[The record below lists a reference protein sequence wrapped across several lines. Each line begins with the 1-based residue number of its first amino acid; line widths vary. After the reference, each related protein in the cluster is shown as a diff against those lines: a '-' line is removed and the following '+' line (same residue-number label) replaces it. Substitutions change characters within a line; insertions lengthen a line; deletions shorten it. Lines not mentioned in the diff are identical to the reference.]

1 MNSRESVRA
10 AVTLVRCC
18 VFRFIVA
25 CSVVILDT
33 RDVNVV
39 LVVFDSMFGVQ
50 ILVNLSSESR
60 QQPTFVDDPVEKSHK
75 KPVEYDLPDQFRE
88 NVGRVKRDGQ
98 KFIPKGQSGVVYVC
112 SELIDYHSQNLS
124 LLRTVVNN

>member
-1 MNSRESVRA
+1 
-10 AVTLVRCC
+10 
-18 VFRFIVA
+18 
-25 CSVVILDT
+25 VILDT

-39 LVVFDSMFGVQ
+39 LVVFDPMFGVQ

-75 KPVEYDLPDQFRE
+75 KTVEYDLPDQFRE

-98 KFIPKGQSGVVYVC
+98 KFIPKGQSGVVC
-112 SELIDYHSQNLS
+112 LGGELIDYHSQNLS
-124 LLRTVVNN
+124 LLRTIVNN